1 MSKKEIAVQY
11 YALLRDEAGYENEDL
26 VTSSETV
33 SELYSE
39 LKKKHKFSLTIEQLR
54 VAKNA
59 QFVDW
64 KSIISNGDE
73 VVFIPP
79 VAGG

>member
-1 MSKKEIAVQY
+1 MSKKIIMVKY
-11 YALLRDEAGYENEDL
+11 YALLREEAECEEEDL
-26 VTSSETV
+26 ATAAETIM
-33 SELYSE
+33 ELFVE

-54 VAKNA
+54 VAVNGG
-59 QFVDW
+59 FVSW
-64 KSIISNGDE
+64 EHVITSGDE